1 MYIPRR
7 AREINQNKMLKAI
20 EHHGSITFTEL
31 LKSGIVSREPLSRHL
46 RKLVSANVIE
56 KHFDKTRNRVVYR
69 LTRRAVAEFHV
80 EGMIRH
86 VGLYATYHVVRT
98 KLNLP
103 SDFDFNKEIN
113 IYLNEELKLPWKEL
127 LQYLEKNHKLLSFEE
142 MDEEIRKIERS

>member
-1 MYIPRR
+1 ML
-7 AREINQNKMLKAI
+7 RETNRDKILKAI
-20 EHHGSITFTEL
+20 EHHGSMTFSEL

-69 LTRRAVAEFHV
+69 LTRRAVAELHA
-80 EGMIRH
+80 ESMIRH
-86 VGLYATYHVVRT
+86 IGLDATYHVVRT

-113 IYLNEELKLPWKEL
+113 TYLKEELKLPWKEL
-127 LQYLEKNHKLLSFEE
+127 LRYLEENHKFLSFEE